1 MSLNKTA
8 IDAYIDRR
16 LGLKSPHNLIAYP
29 LVDRTAD
36 ENLALDYILAK
47 IFQVGGRWQ
56 FDDSNHTDYPIIMTN
71 LVAGQRDYSFT
82 TDEQGNL
89 ILDIYKIMVS
99 NDGGVSYDEVYPVDM
114 RADDGTNNLWDNK
127 DVQGTVFRYSKTANG
142 IFLDQLPSA
151 NVTNGLKIFINRE
164 GSHFTTSDTTKMPGF
179 AGSYHE
185 YVGLRPAHRYAT
197 DHSMANADDLKVE
210 MQEMEQMI
218 MKHYRDRSKDENLVL
233 QAEEINFI

>member
-16 LGLKSPHNLIAYP
+16 LGLKSPHNLISYTMA
-29 LVDRTAD
+29 DRTAD
-36 ENLALDYILAK
+36 ENLAIDYIMAK

-56 FDDSNHTDYPIIMTN
+56 YDDSNHTDYPIITTD

-89 ILDIYKIMVS
+89 ILDVYKVMVM
-99 NDGGVSYDEVYPVDM
+99 NEDGRYEEIYPVDM
-114 RADDGTNNLWDNK
+114 QSERGTENLWDGQN
-127 DVQGTVFRYSKTANG
+127 VQGTVFRYDKTANG
-142 IFLDQLPSA
+142 IFLDQIPATSR
-151 NVTNGLKIFINRE
+151 TGGLKVFINRE

-185 YVGLRPAHRYAT
+185 YVGLRPAYRYAI
-197 DHSMANADDLKVE
+197 DHSMANADDLKIE
-210 MQEMEQMI
+210 MQEMEKDI

-233 QAEEINFI
+233 QAEEIEFI